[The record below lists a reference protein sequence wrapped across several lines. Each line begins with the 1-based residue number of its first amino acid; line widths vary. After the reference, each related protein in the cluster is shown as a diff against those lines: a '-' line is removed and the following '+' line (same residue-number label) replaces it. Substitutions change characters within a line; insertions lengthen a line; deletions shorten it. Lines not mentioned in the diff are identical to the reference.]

1 MNGKFSLELIYCYV
15 TRHRAMITPVS
26 PLRPWLMVLAR
37 VTAQFFPKNWM
48 QNANEIRSF
57 QFVLEWELSIGLK
70 FRINVLRK
78 PIDYFRKDSI

>member
-70 FRINVLRK
+70 FRINVLCK
-78 PIDYFRKDSI
+78 PIDYFKKDSI